1 MKLILWVK
9 AIMFGRYMYVRHSI
23 LSYSNTCEHL
33 RLFITYKFVH
43 VSLFCDMN
51 LLVLFWG
58 QHTHHYIYIYIFN
71 FVLAM
76 CALPCVFKNHEMKY
90 EPKYKYIVYIVEEIH
105 EPPPSKTSTSWAY
118 ILFFASWFTTL
129 KHQKSTIID
138 RHMFFATLYTI
149 KLCVAQFVPSNN
161 ELLMQA

>member
-58 QHTHHYIYIYIFN
+58 QHTHHYIYIYIYIQLCARY
-71 FVLAM
+71 VCTPM
-76 CALPCVFKNHEMKY
+76 CFQESRDEIWTQIQIHSIYSWRNTRAPAIQNLDLLSLHSLLCILIYNSQAPKEYNHRSPYVFC
-90 EPKYKYIVYIVEEIH
+90 
-105 EPPPSKTSTSWAY
+105 
-118 ILFFASWFTTL
+118 
-129 KHQKSTIID
+129 
-138 RHMFFATLYTI
+138 YTI
-149 KLCVAQFVPSNN
+149 HYKVVCGPICTL
-161 ELLMQA
+161 E